1 MKSKTGGKYMFL
13 GNVNAMFG
21 PGMRFAETLNGL
33 KLKAYEKTEIKTGV
47 AALYVARNE
56 KIVRINVNGVV
67 RG

>member
-21 PGMRFAETLNGL
+21 IDMRFANTINGL

-47 AALYVARNE
+47 AALYVVRNE
-56 KIVRINVNGVV
+56 NIVRINVNGVA